1 MSEKLFTLM
10 SPYAPAGSQPA
21 AIEALSAERPGPSLL
36 LGVTGSGKTFTLAN
50 VIAQSDRQ
58 VLILSPNKTL
68 AAQLY
73 EEFSLFFPKN
83 KVCYY
88 VSYYDYYQPESYV
101 PSRDMY
107 IPKETKINSEIER
120 LRVETTAALASRRD
134 VIVIAS
140 VSAIYSLGN
149 PSDYRDVATT
159 FSVGQ
164 VISREDLLL
173 KLISLQYQRND
184 VAPESGQFRVVGG
197 DLTLHLPYLSD
208 ALRIELFGDE
218 IEQIAF
224 VDKTNYRVLRTVTSM
239 VIFPAK
245 HFVTTPEQRERA
257 IEQIIADVN
266 SEVATLES
274 AGKIVYAERLKTRVW
289 HDIDMLRNTG
299 YCAGI
304 ENYSR
309 YFDGRS
315 PGDKPFC
322 LFDFFDKDFLFILD
336 ESHIAVPQLGAMYA
350 GDKSRKTALVEYGF
364 RLQSAFDNRPLQF
377 SEIAAYLTNVI
388 YVSATPGPYEIAAI
402 SDAKRSPVEQIVRP
416 TGIVDPLV
424 YIHPREGQID
434 YLVSQIRETTENGFR
449 TLVTV
454 LTKKMAEELA
464 QYLEKQHIA
473 VCYMHSDIKTPE
485 RTELLTKLRQGIF
498 DCLVGI
504 NLLREGL
511 DLPEVALVAILDAD
525 IEGFLRNDR
534 SLIQT
539 IGRAARN
546 TCSKV
551 ILFADRITGS
561 MQRALD
567 ETERRRALQIAYN
580 EAHGITPETVRRDV
594 TISITSQRIAAAS
607 TRNKKKGAVSDQAP
621 ASQYE
626 RDSKVQALKME
637 MAAAAEALDF
647 ERAIR
652 LREELKELLTS
663 S

>member
-1 MSEKLFTLM
+1 MKKLFKLHA
-10 SPYAPAGSQPA
+10 PYPPAGSQPT
-21 AIEALSAERPGPSLL
+21 AIKSLIEERPGMSLL

-73 EEFSLFFPKN
+73 EEFSLFFPEN

-101 PSRDMY
+101 PSRDIY

-120 LRVETTAALASRRD
+120 LRIETTAALAGRRD

-149 PSDYRDVATT
+149 PADYREVAVSLTQ
-159 FSVGQ
+159 GQ
-164 VISREDLLL
+164 KLTRETLLGML
-173 KLISLQYQRND
+173 VSLQYQRND
-184 VAPESGQFRVVGG
+184 VAPEAGQFRVVGG
-197 DLTLHLPYLSD
+197 DITLNLPYMPD

-218 IEQIAF
+218 IETIAF
-224 VDKTNYRVLRTVTSM
+224 VDKANHRVLRTTDTM

-245 HFVTTPEQRERA
+245 HFVTTPEQRALALEEIQR
-257 IEQIIADVN
+257 DLDL
-266 SEVATLES
+266 EVAAFEHDE
-274 AGKIVYAERLKTRVW
+274 KFVYAERLKTRVS
-289 HDIDMLRNTG
+289 HDIEMLRNTG
-299 YCAGI
+299 YCSGV

-309 YFDGRS
+309 YFDRRT
-315 PGDKPFC
+315 PGDKPYC

-364 RLQSAFDNRPLQF
+364 RLNAAFDNRPLMF
-377 SEIAAYLTNVI
+377 SEIEGYLNNVI
-388 YVSATPGPYEIAAI
+388 YVSATPGKYELAQAALNE
-402 SDAKRSPVEQIVRP
+402 RQPVEQIVRP
-416 TGIVDPLV
+416 TGITDPEV
-424 YIHPREGQID
+424 YLHPREGQLD
-434 YLVSQIRETTENGFR
+434 HLVANIKETAENGFR

-464 QYLEKQHIA
+464 QYLEQKRIS

-485 RTELLTKLRQGIF
+485 RTDLLTKLRQGTF

-525 IEGFLRNDR
+525 IEGFLRDER

-546 TCSKV
+546 TASKV
-551 ILFADRITGS
+551 LLYADRVTGS

-567 ETERRRALQIAYN
+567 ETNRRRALQIAYN
-580 EAHGITPETVRRDV
+580 EAHGITPETVKRDV
-594 TISITSQRIAAAS
+594 TVSITSQRIAAAS
-607 TRNKKKGAVSDQAP
+607 KANKKKQGQEVAKLTN
-621 ASQYE
+621 YE
-626 RDSKVQALKME
+626 RESRIAAVKLE
-637 MAAAAEALDF
+637 MATAAEELNF
-647 ERAIR
+647 ERAIA
-652 LREELKELLTS
+652 LREELKALLKGLV
-663 S
+663 